1 MRRYI
6 LPIVLLFLAGALQGN
21 LPSWLVIKGAR
32 PDFLLV
38 VLIAFSLTQDP
49 LTGAVL
55 GFFAG
60 LIHGSIV
67 GNSLGSFIVSR
78 TIIGFAAGSVTIR
91 LFSENPVVPVL
102 AAGALTFVGEALF
115 LLANP
120 APNLLASF
128 NIIVFK
134 SLYNSFFTLIAY
146 WLLRWMEVRHKIKL
160 ATARL

>member
-1 MRRYI
+1 MQRYI
-6 LPIVLLFLAGALQGN
+6 FPIIMLLLAGALQGN
-21 LPSWLVIKGAR
+21 LPHWLVIKGAR

-38 VLIAFSLTQDP
+38 VLIAVSLTQDP

-55 GFFAG
+55 GFLAG

-67 GNSLGSFIVSR
+67 GINIGSFIVSR

-102 AAGALTFVGEALF
+102 AAGGLTFVGEALF

-120 APNLLASF
+120 APDMLASL
-128 NIIVFK
+128 NIVLFK
-134 SLYNSFFTLIAY
+134 SLYNSLLTLIVY
-146 WLLRWMEVRHKIKL
+146 WFLRWLELRRKIKL